1 MNKYLENALSLIG
14 LFLVGVYVINAT
26 EIIRLPVEFIR
37 IPMFLLGPIAIIG
50 VTSLEKNY
58 RPTKEFVEAQAV
70 GYNFLIVAFAILTTM
85 LVVQQSGIEIF
96 NTLKENDNVDVTF
109 KLTNSVHKGMDIAF
123 DIFYS
128 LGILFFSLSFLKLKK
143 LGFIIGLVGVASSL
157 GLLVLNLISF
167 PNPPKSAGLMDLG
180 PITII
185 WWVLI
190 FTYTNR
196 KKQA

>member
-1 MNKYLENALSLIG
+1 MKTILENALSLIG
-14 LFLVGVYVINAT
+14 IFLIAVYVINAT
-26 EIIRLPVEFIR
+26 EIISLPVEFVR

-58 RPTKEFVEAQAV
+58 RPEKEFVQIQAV

-85 LVVQQSGIEIF
+85 LVVQQAGFEIF
-96 NTLKENDNVDVTF
+96 DSLKENDNTSVIF

-143 LGFIIGLVGVASSL
+143 LGLIIGLVGVASSL
-157 GLLVLNLISF
+157 GLLVLNLITF
-167 PNPPKSAGLMDLG
+167 PNPPKGAGLMDLG

>member
-1 MNKYLENALSLIG
+1 MKTILENVLSLIG
-14 LFLVGVYVINAT
+14 LFLIAVYVINAT
-26 EIIRLPVEFIR
+26 EIISLPVEFVR

-58 RPTKEFVEAQAV
+58 RPVKEFVQVQAV
-70 GYNFLIVAFAILTTM
+70 GYNFLIVTVAILTTM
-85 LVVQQSGIEIF
+85 LVVQQAGSEIF
-96 NTLKENDNVDVTF
+96 DSLKENDKANVTF

-157 GLLVLNLISF
+157 GLLVLNLITF
-167 PNPPKSAGLMDLG
+167 PNSPKSAGLMDLG

-190 FTYTNR
+190 FTYANR

>member
-1 MNKYLENALSLIG
+1 M
-14 LFLVGVYVINAT
+14 
-26 EIIRLPVEFIR
+26 
-37 IPMFLLGPIAIIG
+37 
-50 VTSLEKNY
+50 
-58 RPTKEFVEAQAV
+58 
-70 GYNFLIVAFAILTTM
+70 IVAFAILTTM
-85 LVVQQSGIEIF
+85 LVVQQAGSEIF
-96 NTLKENDNVDVTF
+96 DSLKENDNANVTF

-128 LGILFFSLSFLKLKK
+128 LGILFYSLSFLKLKK

-157 GLLVLNLISF
+157 GLLVLNLIAF